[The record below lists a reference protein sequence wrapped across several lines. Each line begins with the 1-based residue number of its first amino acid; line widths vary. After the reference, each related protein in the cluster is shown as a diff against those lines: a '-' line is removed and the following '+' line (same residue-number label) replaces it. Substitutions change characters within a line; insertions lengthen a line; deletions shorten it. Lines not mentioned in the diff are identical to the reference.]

1 MPRKLPEDSPLL
13 CEEIE
18 DRRRGIMNWLIAK
31 QILQKVWFYIKNY
44 WWVGALIALGFVLHK
59 FFLFDKDVLGGL
71 YEEKAKQNEKELKV
85 INETHKHERVEKERA
100 TEDFK
105 VAVEALEEERK
116 QAGEKVKKEEKK
128 RIKEIVAMPEEERV
142 SALADE
148 FGLEIVEVEE

>member
-1 MPRKLPEDSPLL
+1 
-13 CEEIE
+13 
-18 DRRRGIMNWLIAK
+18 MNWLIAK
-31 QILQKVWFYIKNY
+31 QILQKAWFYIKNY

-71 YEEKAKQNEKELKV
+71 YEEKEKQNEKELKV

>member
-1 MPRKLPEDSPLL
+1 
-13 CEEIE
+13 
-18 DRRRGIMNWLIAK
+18 MNWLIAK

-71 YEEKAKQNEKELKV
+71 YKEKAKQNEKELKV
-85 INETHKHERVEKERA
+85 INETHKQERVEKERA

-128 RIKEIVAMPEEERV
+128 RIKEIVAMPEEERA

-148 FGLEIVEVEE
+148 FGLEIVEVDE

>member
-1 MPRKLPEDSPLL
+1 
-13 CEEIE
+13 
-18 DRRRGIMNWLIAK
+18 MNWLIAK

-148 FGLEIVEVEE
+148 FGLEIIEVEE

>member
-1 MPRKLPEDSPLL
+1 
-13 CEEIE
+13 
-18 DRRRGIMNWLIAK
+18 MNWLIAK

-105 VAVEALEEERK
+105 VAVEALEEGRK

>member
-1 MPRKLPEDSPLL
+1 
-13 CEEIE
+13 
-18 DRRRGIMNWLIAK
+18 MNWLIAK
-31 QILQKVWFYIKNY
+31 QILQKAWFYIKNY

-105 VAVEALEEERK
+105 VAVEALDEERK
-116 QAGEKVKKEEKK
+116 QAGEKVKQEEKR

>member
-1 MPRKLPEDSPLL
+1 
-13 CEEIE
+13 
-18 DRRRGIMNWLIAK
+18 MNWLIAK

-105 VAVEALEEERK
+105 VAVEALDEERK

-148 FGLEIVEVEE
+148 FGLEIVEVDE

>member
-1 MPRKLPEDSPLL
+1 
-13 CEEIE
+13 
-18 DRRRGIMNWLIAK
+18 MNWLIAK

>member
-1 MPRKLPEDSPLL
+1 
-13 CEEIE
+13 
-18 DRRRGIMNWLIAK
+18 MNWLIAK
-31 QILQKVWFYIKNY
+31 QILQKVWFYVKNY

-85 INETHKHERVEKERA
+85 INETHKQERVEKERV

>member
-1 MPRKLPEDSPLL
+1 
-13 CEEIE
+13 
-18 DRRRGIMNWLIAK
+18 MNWLIAK

-71 YEEKAKQNEKELKV
+71 YEEKAKQNEKELKI

>member
-1 MPRKLPEDSPLL
+1 
-13 CEEIE
+13 
-18 DRRRGIMNWLIAK
+18 MNWLIAK

-59 FFLFDKDVLGGL
+59 FFLFDKDILGGL

>member
-1 MPRKLPEDSPLL
+1 
-13 CEEIE
+13 
-18 DRRRGIMNWLIAK
+18 MNWLIAK
-31 QILQKVWFYIKNY
+31 QVLQKTWFYIKNY

-85 INETHKHERVEKERA
+85 INETHKQERVEKERA

>member
-1 MPRKLPEDSPLL
+1 
-13 CEEIE
+13 
-18 DRRRGIMNWLIAK
+18 MNWLIAK
-31 QILQKVWFYIKNY
+31 QVLQKTWFYIKNY

-85 INETHKHERVEKERA
+85 INETHKQERVEKERA

-105 VAVEALEEERK
+105 VAVEALDEERK

-148 FGLEIVEVEE
+148 FGLEIVEVDE

>member
-1 MPRKLPEDSPLL
+1 
-13 CEEIE
+13 
-18 DRRRGIMNWLIAK
+18 MNWLIAK
-31 QILQKVWFYIKNY
+31 QILQKTWFYIKNY

-105 VAVEALEEERK
+105 VAVETLEEERK

-128 RIKEIVAMPEEERV
+128 RIKEIVAMPEEERLHT
-142 SALADE
+142 LADE

>member
-1 MPRKLPEDSPLL
+1 
-13 CEEIE
+13 
-18 DRRRGIMNWLIAK
+18 MNWLITK

>member
-1 MPRKLPEDSPLL
+1 LKKIKRSYLIIK
-13 CEEIE
+13 
-18 DRRRGIMNWLIAK
+18 RRGIMNWLIAK
-31 QILQKVWFYIKNY
+31 QVLQKVWFYIKNY

-85 INETHKHERVEKERA
+85 INETHKQERVEKERA

-128 RIKEIVAMPEEERV
+128 RIKEIVAMPEKERV

>member
-1 MPRKLPEDSPLL
+1 
-13 CEEIE
+13 
-18 DRRRGIMNWLIAK
+18 MNWLIAK
-31 QILQKVWFYIKNY
+31 QVLQKTWFYIKNY

-59 FFLFDKDVLGGL
+59 FFLFDKDVLGGF

>member
-1 MPRKLPEDSPLL
+1 
-13 CEEIE
+13 
-18 DRRRGIMNWLIAK
+18 MNWLIAK

-85 INETHKHERVEKERA
+85 INETHKQERVEKERA

-148 FGLEIVEVEE
+148 FGLEIVEVDE

>member
-1 MPRKLPEDSPLL
+1 
-13 CEEIE
+13 
-18 DRRRGIMNWLIAK
+18 MNWLIAK

-71 YEEKAKQNEKELKV
+71 YEEKAKQNEKELKI
-85 INETHKHERVEKERA
+85 INETHKQERVEKERA

-128 RIKEIVAMPEEERV
+128 RIKEIVAMPEEERA

>member
-1 MPRKLPEDSPLL
+1 
-13 CEEIE
+13 
-18 DRRRGIMNWLIAK
+18 MNWLIAK
-31 QILQKVWFYIKNY
+31 QVLQKTWFYIKNY
-44 WWVGALIALGFVLHK
+44 WWVGGLIAVGFVLHK

>member
-1 MPRKLPEDSPLL
+1 
-13 CEEIE
+13 
-18 DRRRGIMNWLIAK
+18 MNWLIAK

-85 INETHKHERVEKERA
+85 INETHKQERVEKERA

-105 VAVEALEEERK
+105 VAVETLEEERK

-128 RIKEIVAMPEEERV
+128 RIKEIVAMPEEERLHT
-142 SALADE
+142 LADE

>member
-1 MPRKLPEDSPLL
+1 
-13 CEEIE
+13 
-18 DRRRGIMNWLIAK
+18 MNWLIAK
-31 QILQKVWFYIKNY
+31 QILQKAWFYIKNY

-105 VAVEALEEERK
+105 VAVEALDEERK
-116 QAGEKVKKEEKK
+116 QAGEKVKQEEKR
-128 RIKEIVAMPEEERV
+128 RIKEIVAMPEKERV
-142 SALADE
+142 SALAEE

>member
-1 MPRKLPEDSPLL
+1 
-13 CEEIE
+13 
-18 DRRRGIMNWLIAK
+18 MNWLIAK
-31 QILQKVWFYIKNY
+31 QILQKTWFYIKNY

-105 VAVEALEEERK
+105 VAVEALDEERK
-116 QAGEKVKKEEKK
+116 QAGEKVKQEEKR

>member
-1 MPRKLPEDSPLL
+1 
-13 CEEIE
+13 
-18 DRRRGIMNWLIAK
+18 MNWLIAK

-71 YEEKAKQNEKELKV
+71 YQEKAKQNEKELKV
-85 INETHKHERVEKERA
+85 INEIHKHERVEKERT

>member
-1 MPRKLPEDSPLL
+1 
-13 CEEIE
+13 
-18 DRRRGIMNWLIAK
+18 MNWLIAK
-31 QILQKVWFYIKNY
+31 QILQKAWFYIKNY
-44 WWVGALIALGFVLHK
+44 WWVGALIALGFMLHK

-85 INETHKHERVEKERA
+85 INETHKQERVEKERA

-128 RIKEIVAMPEEERV
+128 RIKEIVAMPEEERA

>member
-1 MPRKLPEDSPLL
+1 
-13 CEEIE
+13 
-18 DRRRGIMNWLIAK
+18 MNWLIAK

-44 WWVGALIALGFVLHK
+44 WWVGALIALGFVLQK

-148 FGLEIVEVEE
+148 FGLEIVEVDE

>member
-1 MPRKLPEDSPLL
+1 
-13 CEEIE
+13 
-18 DRRRGIMNWLIAK
+18 MNWLIAK
-31 QILQKVWFYIKNY
+31 QILQKTWFYIKNY

-105 VAVEALEEERK
+105 VAVEALDEERK
-116 QAGEKVKKEEKK
+116 QAGEKVKREEKR